1 MWFHERDGESSA
13 FFELGQEYEL
23 QMETMTELQMLGKIA
38 IAALLGGLV
47 GIEREFAERP
57 AGLRTHMLVGA
68 TATLFVMLADLLLS
82 SFDPRDIINADP
94 VRIIEA
100 IVVGISFL
108 GAGTIL
114 KYRQEGE
121 RVVEGL
127 TTSASILSVAAIGIA
142 VALNAYILA
151 VGAALLNLFINWG
164 LMTLINRAKFKT
176 KRSPD

>member
-1 MWFHERDGESSA
+1 
-13 FFELGQEYEL
+13 
-23 QMETMTELQMLGKIA
+23 MEMSTEVQLLGKVV

-47 GIEREFAERP
+47 GLEREVAERP

-68 TATLFVMLADLLLS
+68 TATLFVMLADVMLS
-82 SFDPRDIINADP
+82 TFEPRDIITADP
-94 VRIIEA
+94 VRVVEA
-100 IVVGISFL
+100 VVVGVSFL

-142 VALNAYILA
+142 VALDVYILA
-151 VGAALLNLFINWG
+151 VGAAVLNLFINWG
-164 LMTLINRAKFKT
+164 LMALVDRAKKKT
-176 KRSPD
+176 DNALE

>member
-1 MWFHERDGESSA
+1 
-13 FFELGQEYEL
+13 
-23 QMETMTELQMLGKIA
+23 METMTELQMLGKIA

>member
-1 MWFHERDGESSA
+1 MS
-13 FFELGQEYEL
+13 
-23 QMETMTELQMLGKIA
+23 TEVQLLGKVV

-47 GIEREFAERP
+47 GLEREVAERP

-68 TATLFVMLADLLLS
+68 TATLFVMLADVMLS
-82 SFDPRDIINADP
+82 TFEPRDIITADP
-94 VRIIEA
+94 VRVVEA
-100 IVVGISFL
+100 VVVGVSFL

-142 VALNAYILA
+142 VALDVYILA
-151 VGAALLNLFINWG
+151 VGAAVLNLFINWG
-164 LMTLINRAKFKT
+164 LMALVDRAKKKT
-176 KRSPD
+176 DNALE

>member
-1 MWFHERDGESSA
+1 MAEGGISRASSRVELRKFISIRTGAVNFH
-13 FFELGQEYEL
+13 
-23 QMETMTELQMLGKIA
+23 MEASTEFQMLGKVI

-68 TATLFVMLADLLLS
+68 TAAFFVMLAEVMLS
-82 SFDPRDIINADP
+82 SFDPRGIVTADP
-94 VRIIEA
+94 VRVVEA

-108 GAGTIL
+108 GAGTII

-142 VALNAYILA
+142 VALNTFILA

-164 LMTLINRAKFKT
+164 LMYIVNRVKIK
-176 KRSPD
+176 

>member
-1 MWFHERDGESSA
+1 M
-13 FFELGQEYEL
+13 ELS
-23 QMETMTELQMLGKIA
+23 TELQILGKVV

-68 TATLFVMLADLLLS
+68 TAAFFVLLADLMLS
-82 SFDPRDIINADP
+82 SFTPRDMITADP
-94 VRIIEA
+94 VRVVEA

-114 KYRQEGE
+114 KYRQDSE

-142 VALNAYILA
+142 VALDAYILA
-151 VGAALLNLFINWG
+151 AGVALLNLFINWG
-164 LMTLINRAKFKT
+164 LMYIVNRVKSKQA
-176 KRSPD
+176 

>member
-1 MWFHERDGESSA
+1 MDIA
-13 FFELGQEYEL
+13 
-23 QMETMTELQMLGKIA
+23 TEFQMLGKIL

-68 TATLFVMLADLLLS
+68 TSTLFVMLADVMLS
-82 SFDPRDIINADP
+82 TFDPREILTADP
-94 VRIIEA
+94 VRVVEA

-114 KYRQEGE
+114 KYRVQGEG
-121 RVVEGL
+121 VVEGL

-142 VALNAYILA
+142 VALDVYVLA

-164 LMTLINRAKFKT
+164 LMYLVNRAKDQAKN
-176 KRSPD
+176 D

>member
-1 MWFHERDGESSA
+1 MRGASF
-13 FFELGQEYEL
+13 Y
-23 QMETMTELQMLGKIA
+23 MEISIELQMLGKIV

-68 TATLFVMLADLLLS
+68 TAAFFVMLADLLLS
-82 SFDPRDIINADP
+82 SFEPRDMITADP
-94 VRIIEA
+94 VRVVEA

-114 KYRQEGE
+114 KYREEGQ

-142 VALNAYILA
+142 VALDAYVLA
-151 VGAALLNLFINWG
+151 AGAALLNLFINWG
-164 LMTLINRAKFKT
+164 LMYIVSRVKSK
-176 KRSPD
+176 